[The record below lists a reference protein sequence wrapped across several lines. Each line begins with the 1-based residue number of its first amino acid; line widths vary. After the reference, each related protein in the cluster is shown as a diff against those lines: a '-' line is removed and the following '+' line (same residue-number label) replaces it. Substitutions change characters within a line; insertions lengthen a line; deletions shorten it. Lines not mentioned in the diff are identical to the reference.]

1 MSETEVFEHYG
12 MAHEK
17 HAKALKRR
25 VADLLDGGFER
36 ALLLAYSRQRR
47 GNGEDYGN
55 DFYYGVAPPCCATEE
70 GACKIRGADG
80 APVGEV
86 WAGNGAGA
94 EALALWRE
102 GEVKMPKGSSG
113 NESGD
118 GDAKS
123 SAGDDD
129 AETARRRRLR
139 RRSTARRLFGVAASV
154 R

>member
-1 MSETEVFEHYG
+1 

-70 GACKIRGADG
+70 GACEIRGADG
-80 APVGEV
+80 APLGEV

-118 GDAKS
+118 
-123 SAGDDD
+123 DD
-129 AETARRRRLR
+129 AETARRRRSR
-139 RRSTARRLFGVAASV
+139 RRSTARRLFGVAASA

>member
-1 MSETEVFEHYG
+1 VFEHYG

-80 APVGEV
+80 ALSSGEV

-94 EALALWRE
+94 EARALWRE

-118 GDAKS
+118 GELPES

-139 RRSTARRLFGVAASV
+139 RRSTARRLFGVAASA